1 MRPDSPGPT
10 TPCSRRAMLCHL
22 ALLLLLLLLACHA
35 LSSSAACDPSDR
47 DALRSFLSGV
57 SPLPSADPLN
67 WAADPDCC
75 GWEGVLC
82 DPTTGRVLSLLLP
95 GRLLNGTVSPSLGNL
110 TSLTHLNLS
119 RNRLSGALPA
129 DFFAALGVLR
139 VLDLSFNGLSGDI
152 PYLPRDNA
160 VQALDLSSNAF
171 RGAIP
176 PSIFQFGW
184 NLISFNASDNRLA
197 GTIPS
202 PICDPA
208 MANSSRLVR
217 SLDFSGNNLSG
228 EIPSGLGSCSDLAV
242 FRAGFNSLTGEVPGD
257 LYAATSLVEL
267 SLHLNRLNGPI
278 GDGIGNLSN
287 LRFLLLYSNN
297 FSGSIPA
304 SIGKLA
310 KLEYLLLYINN
321 LTGSLPSSLNNCV
334 SLKKLILRVN
344 HLGGDISAFD
354 FSRLQK
360 LTTLDLGDNNFTG
373 KLPSS
378 LYSCKSLTA
387 IRFATNRLEGQ
398 IPPEILSL
406 QSLTFLSISNN
417 SLSNITGAISILM
430 NLKNLSAVILSM
442 NFGGGGEAMPQD
454 DNIIHSDGF
463 PSLQILALGGCQL
476 TGEVPI
482 WLNRL
487 KGLEVLDLSQNFIK
501 GTIPGWFAGLPN
513 LFYLD
518 LSSNLLSGGFP
529 VELTRSLAL
538 TSANPI
544 ALLNQTYLELP
555 VFVMPNNA
563 TNQQYNQ
570 LSNLP
575 PAIYLFNNSLTG
587 PIPVEIGQLTSLH
600 VLDLHHNHF
609 SGSIP
614 NEICLLTNLEKLDLS
629 SNELTGAIPASLKG
643 LHFLSSFSV
652 ADNDLQGPVPTGGQ
666 FDTFPNSSFMGNPG
680 LCGEVVQNKTCNSQ
694 PKLPSMPRKH
704 PNKKLIVGLIVGTCF
719 IAGLMITFGLWVL
732 SKRRISPRRDTD
744 NTDLDNISINS
755 TLGIARELDKDT
767 SLVIVFQDNMN
778 DFKDLTIS
786 EILAATDNFNQAN
799 IIGCGAFG
807 LVYRAIL
814 PNGEKLAVKKL
825 SGDMGLMEKE
835 FKAEVEVLSNAR
847 HENLVALQGYC
858 IHEGSRL
865 LIYTYMENGS
875 LDYWLHEKSDGPAQ
889 LDWPSRLKIAQGA
902 SCGLAYMHLICEPHI
917 VHRDI
922 KSSNILLDEKFEA
935 HVADFGLSRLIL
947 PYHTH
952 VTTELVGTLGY
963 IPPEYAH
970 SWIATLRG
978 DVYSFGVVM
987 LELLTGKR
995 PVDVSK
1001 PKESRELV
1009 KWVHEM
1015 GKQGRQEQIFDSLLR
1030 GKGFEDQML
1039 QVLDVAMLCVNDNPV
1054 KRPTIK
1060 EVVDWL
1066 KNVGINSLTPNGK

>member
-1 MRPDSPGPT
+1 MRPDSPGPA
-10 TPCSRRAMLCHL
+10 TPCACRAMFCCAGLCHL
-22 ALLLLLLLLACHA
+22 ALLLLACHA

-57 SPLPSADPLN
+57 STLPSADPLN
-67 WAADPDCC
+67 WAAEPDCC
-75 GWEGVLC
+75 RWEGVLC
-82 DPTTGRVLSLLLP
+82 DAATGRVLRLLLP
-95 GRLLNGTVSPSLGNL
+95 GRLLNGTLSPSLGNL

-119 RNRLSGALPA
+119 RNRLSGALSA
-129 DFFAALGVLR
+129 DFFSLLGELR
-139 VLDLSFNGLSGDI
+139 VLDLSFNVLSGDI
-152 PYLPRDNA
+152 PDLPRDNA
-160 VQALDLSSNAF
+160 VQTLNFSSNAF
-171 RGAIP
+171 RGRIP
-176 PSIFQFGW
+176 PSIFHFGW
-184 NLISFNASDNRLA
+184 NLTSFNASNNSLA
-197 GTIPS
+197 GVIPS
-202 PICDPA
+202 PICDPTT
-208 MANSSRLVR
+208 ANSSRLVR
-217 SLDFSGNNLSG
+217 SLDFTSNKLSG
-228 EIPSGLGSCSDLAV
+228 EIPAGLGSCSHLAV
-242 FRAGFNSLTGEVPGD
+242 FRAGFNSLTGELPAD
-257 LYAATSLVEL
+257 LYAATSLEEL
-267 SLHLNRLNGPI
+267 YLHLNRLKGPI

-287 LRFLLLYSNN
+287 LRVLVLYSNN
-297 FSGSIPA
+297 FSGSIPD

-310 KLEYLLLYINN
+310 KLESLLLYINN

-344 HLGGDISAFD
+344 HFGGHISAFD
-354 FSRLQK
+354 FSPLQQ

-373 KLPSS
+373 ELPPS
-378 LYSCKSLTA
+378 LYSCKSLIA

-398 IPPEILSL
+398 ISPEILSL

-417 SLSNITGAISILM
+417 SLSNITGAIGVLM
-430 NLKNLSAVILSM
+430 NLKNLSAVILSK
-442 NFGGGGEAMPQD
+442 NFLGEAIPQD
-454 DNIIHSDGF
+454 DNIIHSNGF

-482 WLNRL
+482 WLKRL
-487 KGLEVLDLSQNFIK
+487 TSLVVLDLSQNFIK
-501 GTIPGWFAGLPN
+501 GTIPGWFAGLRD

-529 VELTRSLAL
+529 DNLTRLPAL

-544 ALLNQTYLELP
+544 SLLNQTYLELP

-575 PAIYLFNNSLTG
+575 PAIYLYNNSLTG
-587 PIPVEIGQLTSLH
+587 PIPVAIGRLTSLH
-600 VLDLHHNHF
+600 VLELNHNSF

-629 SNELTGAIPASLKG
+629 YNQLTGAIPASLKV

-652 ADNDLQGPVPTGGQ
+652 AYNDLQGPVPTGGQ
-666 FDTFPNSSFMGNPG
+666 FDTFPNSSFMGNPR
-680 LCGEVVQNKTCNSQ
+680 LCGEVVQNKTCNIQ
-694 PKLPSMPRKH
+694 PKLPSMLRKH

-719 IAGLMITFGLWVL
+719 IAGLMITFGLWVFT
-732 SKRRISPRRDTD
+732 KRRISPGRDID
-744 NTDLDNISINS
+744 NTNLDNISINS

-847 HENLVALQGYC
+847 HDNLVALQGYC

-889 LDWPSRLKIAQGA
+889 LDWLSRLKIAQGA
-902 SCGLAYMHLICEPHI
+902 SCGLAYMHQICEPHI
-917 VHRDI
+917 IHRDI

-1009 KWVHEM
+1009 KWVQEM
-1015 GKQGRQEQIFDSLLR
+1015 GKQGKQEQIFDSLLR

-1039 QVLDVAMLCVNDNPV
+1039 QVLDVAMLCVNDNPF

-1066 KNVGINSLTPNGK
+1066 KNVGTNSLTPNGK